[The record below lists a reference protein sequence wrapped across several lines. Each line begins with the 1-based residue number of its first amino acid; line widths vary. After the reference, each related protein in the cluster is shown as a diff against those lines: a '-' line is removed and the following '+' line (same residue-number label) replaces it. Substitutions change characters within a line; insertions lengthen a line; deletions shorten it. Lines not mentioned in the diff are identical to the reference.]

1 MFEDHPIS
9 QPNDMRGLENIILE
23 IKNVSRQ
30 FGSVTALN
38 GVSLSVARGQFVTLL
53 GPSGSGKTTLLRIVG
68 GLEQPTSA
76 EELSINGRDVRGI
89 PANHRNVATVFQHY
103 GLFPH
108 MSVGQNVEY
117 GLRIRGHPPM
127 ERRNRATE
135 ALNLV
140 RLPDKY
146 TRRIHQLSG
155 GERQRVALAR
165 ALVTEPDILLLDEP
179 LGALD
184 EKLRQE
190 MQIELLRIH
199 RELRT
204 TFILVTHSQEEAL
217 TMSDRVVLLNRGR
230 IEQDGSPQDLFE
242 RPASLFV
249 AQFMGIENVVPG
261 HIERIVRGR
270 ATLRT
275 ASGDLIHARVDPRV
289 QLRPGDKGFL
299 AIRAE
304 KIVLHGTPQDNANS
318 ILCRPGLKVYKGKY
332 YDLELQT
339 AFGPLICRLWTAGQS
354 TTGSYASWNADEGLI
369 GPIFSS

>member
-1 MFEDHPIS
+1 MIRHQD
-9 QPNDMRGLENIILE
+9 IILE
-23 IKNVSRQ
+23 IQNVTRQ
-30 FGSVTALN
+30 FGSVTALSD
-38 GVSLSVARGQFVTLL
+38 VSLSVARGQFVTLL

-76 EELSINGRDVRGI
+76 KELSINGRDMRGI

-117 GLRIRGHPPM
+117 GLRVRGRPPM
-127 ERRNRATE
+127 ERRQRGTE
-135 ALNLV
+135 ALDLV

-217 TMSDRVVLLNRGR
+217 TMSDRIVLLNRGR

-249 AQFMGIENVVPG
+249 AQFMGIENVITG
-261 HIERIVRGR
+261 HIERIVDGR

-275 ASGDLIHARVDPRV
+275 ASGDLLHGRVDPRV
-289 QLRPGDKGFL
+289 QLRPGDKGFF

-304 KIVLHGTPQDNANS
+304 KVMLHSTPQDDANS

-332 YDLELQT
+332 YDLELDT
-339 AFGPLICRLWTAGQS
+339 AFGPLISRLWTTGQS
-354 TTGSYASWNADEGLI
+354 NTGSYASWDADEGLI
-369 GPIFSS
+369 GPFFVS